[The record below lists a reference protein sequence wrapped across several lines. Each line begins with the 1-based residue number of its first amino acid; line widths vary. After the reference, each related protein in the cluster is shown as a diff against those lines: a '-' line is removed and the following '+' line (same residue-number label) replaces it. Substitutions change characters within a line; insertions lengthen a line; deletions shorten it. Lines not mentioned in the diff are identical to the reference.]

1 MKKIIFNDKY
11 GLTKAVLEGRK
22 TQTRRV
28 LNPTMFFQR
37 LETFEGW
44 SKEDISAWKRS
55 CKRRLYEAQGYE
67 LQQML
72 DYALSSS
79 RYKVGEE
86 VAVAQPYRMTACE
99 VDYNEKEIKKVVSS
113 IGWKNKMYVKANLM
127 PHRIRITYIRIE
139 RLQEISDEDCIA
151 EGISPSNQRETLWCV
166 APINDDKC
174 CGIEYDHSIFGDGPW
189 HLHPDA
195 KAAYADL
202 IDHIF
207 GKGTWESNPY
217 VFVYEFEL
225 IK

>member
-55 CKRRLYEAQGYE
+55 CKRRFYEAQGDI

-79 RYKVGEE
+79 RYKIGEE
-86 VAVAQPYRMTACE
+86 VAIAQPYRMTACK
-99 VDYNEKEIKKVVSS
+99 VNYNEKEIKKVVSS
-113 IGWKNKMYVKANLM
+113 KGWRNKMFVKADLM
-127 PHRIRITYIRIE
+127 PHRIRITNIRIE
-139 RLQEISDEDCIA
+139 RLQDISEEDCLA
-151 EGISPSNQRETLWCV
+151 EGIVDFESR
-166 APINDDKC
+166 INKAHF
-174 CGIEYDHSIFGDGPW
+174 YSITDESATYGT
-189 HLHPDA
+189 A
-195 KAAYADL
+195 KKPYSLL
-202 IDHIF
+202 IDKIC
-207 GKGTWESNPY
+207 GKGTWKSNPY